1 MDRSV
6 GREDAVE
13 DDACPLQWEIDC
25 KP

>member
-1 MDRSV
+1 MDRLV

-13 DDACPLQWEIDC
+13 DDACPSQREIDC